1 LFVYALCLFVR
12 AFMHVCVLV
21 CVCECVCV
29 CVRACACV
37 CVPAHDAFAGM
48 GPAAHAL
55 RYRHAH
61 ADIRPWCSVLGSA
74 IDRPGTY
81 KYVSC
86 VIVESA
92 EGKVPLMR
100 LLDISLH
107 MGRLRVCVP
116 TLVMFNTHTEGMMDK
131 DMRRTPSVH
140 KAL

>member
-1 LFVYALCLFVR
+1 MLY
-12 AFMHVCVLV
+12 VCVFV
-21 CVCECVCV
+21 CVCVCV
-29 CVRACACV
+29 CVRACARA
-37 CVPAHDAFAGM
+37 CVPAHAAFAGM

-61 ADIRPWCSVLGSA
+61 ADIRPWCSVVGSA

-81 KYVSC
+81 NFVSC

-116 TLVMFNTHTEGMMDK
+116 TLVMFDTHGPVG
-131 DMRRTPSVH
+131 R
-140 KAL
+140 A